1 MPLYFF
7 PAYLTLVMRCGIRK
21 MIEVGSF
28 VVGFTESN
36 VLLFVNLPTSLVVLH
51 TYNLHNAAVARLSW
65 NIAHWRSAAAY
76 WQYLSAT
83 GVQLVAGANGAY
95 ILLYLPKLSTR

>member
-7 PAYLTLVMRCGIRK
+7 PAYITLVMRCGIRK
-21 MIEVGSF
+21 MIEVSF
-28 VVGFTESN
+28 LMVGFTEN
-36 VLLFVNLPTSLVVLH
+36 DILLSVNLPTSLVVLH

-95 ILLYLPKLSTR
+95 ISLYLPKLSTR